1 MTKQTIQFDTGLF
14 GSVGT
19 DLRYFAINATVGR
32 DRYASID
39 VSVTHFQKS
48 MGMGD

>member
-1 MTKQTIQFDTGLF
+1 MTKQNNQFDTGLF

-19 DLRYFAINATVGR
+19 ALRYFAINPTEGR
-32 DRYASID
+32 NRCAPIE
-39 VSVTHFQKS
+39 VSVTYFQMS